1 MPPQEVQPASPQ
13 PSAQP
18 IPPKQ
23 SSNKNL
29 YLIIITLLVLLI
41 LVIVGGFGAYALLGK
56 KKGCTYNNAKYAN
69 GDSFK
74 STDGCNTCSCSDGNV
89 ACTEMYCYNE
99 DNNDQEMTQETTVQT
114 EENEVS
120 VYFAKP
126 GEITDYDTL
135 EMVTRKTTEENLY
148 VFAMNQLL
156 LGPTTAEKSADLL
169 APFTLEGSS
178 NCDGDPYKL
187 ITSGSTI
194 TVEFC
199 KEVVGTENPG
209 TTDHWAGFS
218 LSVMSRVIT
227 SIDQTLKFGEITT
240 VIIKDMDG
248 NCYGM
253 DTGLN
258 VDCSE

>member
-1 MPPQEVQPASPQ
+1 MPIQEV
-13 PSAQP
+13 PSADTLSSPPTTQP
-18 IPPKQ
+18 E
-23 SSNKNL
+23 NKKNNRI
-29 YLIIITLLVLLI
+29 YLVVILVLCLFIFLTLGIIGTFI
-41 LVIVGGFGAYALLGK
+41 LLNRE
-56 KKGCTYNNAKYAN
+56 KGCTYNGAKYSD

-74 STDGCNTCSCSDGNV
+74 ATDGCNTCSCNDGDV
-89 ACTEMYCYNE
+89 LCTEMYCDNE
-99 DNNDQEMTQETTVQT
+99 SNNDQETTQDTTVQA

-120 VYFAKP
+120 IYFAKP

-135 EMVTRKTTEENLY
+135 EMVIRKTSEENLY

-156 LGPTTAEKSADLL
+156 LGPTTEEKAADLIS
-169 APFTLEGSS
+169 PFTLEGNS

-199 KEVVGTENPG
+199 KDIVGTENPG

-218 LSVMSRVIT
+218 LSLASRVIK
-227 SIDQTLKFGEITT
+227 SIDQTLKFGDVTT

-258 VDCSE
+258 EDCSN